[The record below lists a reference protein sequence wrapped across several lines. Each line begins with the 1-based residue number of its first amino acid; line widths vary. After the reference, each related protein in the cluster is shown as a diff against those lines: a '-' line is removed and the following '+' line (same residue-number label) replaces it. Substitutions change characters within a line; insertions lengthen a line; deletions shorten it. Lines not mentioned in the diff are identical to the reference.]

1 MEETASLVESL
12 AQNGLPG
19 CRARILGELLEIV
32 VITEDVSNKSNII
45 NRVRTVIDRAKPSE
59 AKKLT
64 IYVCKTGEQRVVWKK
79 KFLLT
84 GLLPPPPPPT
94 RKAVLRRLG
103 YGCLGLIGIFVV
115 LRLNA
120 SILYPIFFGKA
131 INALQA
137 EAHITLG
144 DWIRS
149 QKAYR
154 VENPDFASDFEKLA
168 LGRRP
173 ETENYSY
180 KIVPQPDKK
189 KSIMITAK
197 SKKFGLR
204 SYSAAVF
211 QITQKDSEVTSVG
224 GICQTKEPGSTPP
237 SIPIAPRIGSTVK
250 CPAGSHLL
258 E

>member
-1 MEETASLVESL
+1 VEETASLVESL

-19 CRARILGELLEIV
+19 CRATILGELLEIV

-120 SILYPIFFGKA
+120 SILYPIFFQMAIKA
-131 INALQA
+131 QQA
-137 EAHITLG
+137 EAKVTLAA
-144 DWIRS
+144 WIRD
-149 QKAYR
+149 QMAYHT
-154 VENPDFASDFEKLA
+154 EKGDFASDFEKLP
-168 LGRRP
+168 LFHST
-173 ETENYSY
+173 ETKLYSY
-180 KIVPQPDKK
+180 KIVPQPDKN
-189 KSIMITAK
+189 KSMMITAK

-211 QITQKDSEVTSVG
+211 QITQKNSEVTSVG
-224 GICQTKEPGSTPP
+224 GICQTNEPGSTPP